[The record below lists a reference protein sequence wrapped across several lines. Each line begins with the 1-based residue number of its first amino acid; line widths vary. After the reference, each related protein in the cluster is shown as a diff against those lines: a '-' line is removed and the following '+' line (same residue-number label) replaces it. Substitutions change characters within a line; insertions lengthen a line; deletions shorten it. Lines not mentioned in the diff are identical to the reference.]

1 MFVRYILTQGKHDE
15 LCLIFF
21 FFLLALDVVVVNVTD
36 KPQARTVD
44 VSGKSVIELNISPIN
59 INSGCDSVKGN
70 DRLTNYPI
78 TYHGGPVM
86 KTPGM

>member
-1 MFVRYILTQGKHDE
+1 MFVRYTLTQGKHDE
-15 LCLIFF
+15 MCLMFF

-36 KPQARTVD
+36 KPHARSVG
-44 VSGKSVIELNISPIN
+44 VSGDPDILMNISPIN
-59 INSGCDSVKGN
+59 INSGCNSVKGN

-78 TYHGGPVM
+78 TYHGGSVM